1 MIKQEKLEDL
11 IKEKVFL
18 GNPDARGFY
27 SHKCQVC
34 NDYKV
39 RAGFKFENNSVGF
52 NCWNCSA
59 TARYEEFSGRVS
71 RKMRSILHAYGIED
85 SEISQVVN
93 STFFVKKEEEPATLS
108 LKTLTKVNTN
118 TPPVKLPPN
127 SFKLG
132 GTEEHLEYQL
142 RLFEYCEKRKIDV
155 EKYPIFFSM
164 ESRYKDRIIIPY
176 YRNGQLIYWQAR
188 SINPLEKK
196 RYDNCIASR
205 DAVMFNMDQ
214 LHRYVPFPLFVSEGP
229 LDAMMYDGLATLGSK
244 LTEAKIELLAQTKRR
259 LIFVIDKDK
268 NGRSLAENVLQ
279 AGWEITFAPEGAD
292 DINTAVQRYGKSWTA
307 QQLMNNIPKS
317 RDAAL
322 LAIETNCR

>member
-1 MIKQEKLEDL
+1 MIKQQRLQEL
-11 IKEKVFL
+11 IEEKVYFRPHNGWL
-18 GNPDARGFY
+18 VG
-27 SHKCQVC
+27 KCGLC
-34 NDYKV
+34 NDYKD
-39 RAGFKFENNSVGF
+39 RAGFRFEDGQVIY
-52 NCWNCSA
+52 NCWNCS
-59 TARYEEFSGRVS
+59 TGSTYTEFSGRIS
-71 RKMRSILHAYGIED
+71 KKMRQILHAYGIED

-93 STFFVKKEEEPATLS
+93 STFFVKKEEEPKTLS

-132 GTEEHLEYQL
+132 STEEQLEYQL
-142 RLFEYCEKRKIDV
+142 KLFEYCERRKIDL
-155 EKYPIFFSM
+155 EKYQIWFSM

-214 LHRYVPFPLFVSEGP
+214 LHRYIPLPLFVSEGP
-229 LDAMMYDGLATLGSK
+229 FDAMMFDGLATLGSK

-268 NGRSLAENVLQ
+268 NGRALAESILQ
-279 AGWEITFAPEGAD
+279 TGWDITFAPDGAD
-292 DINTAVQRYGKSWTA
+292 DINTSIQRYGKSWTA
-307 QQLMNNIPKS
+307 QQLMLNIPKS
-317 RDAAL
+317 QDAAK
-322 LAIETNCR
+322 LAIEMNCPK